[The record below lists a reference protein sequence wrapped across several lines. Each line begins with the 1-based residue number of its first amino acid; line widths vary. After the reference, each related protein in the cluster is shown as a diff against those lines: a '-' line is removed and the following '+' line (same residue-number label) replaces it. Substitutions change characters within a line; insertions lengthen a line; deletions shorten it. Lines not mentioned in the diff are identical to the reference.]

1 MSDLAAPQTKKT
13 IHPLNALRD
22 AIKEINVEKGW
33 WDPAHPKTFGDD
45 IALIT
50 SELSE
55 ALEDFR
61 AGHAPDA
68 LFYTR
73 KVAAFIGS
81 DQGVDPVASSVGV
94 EVRCNK
100 EDAGAKP
107 CGIPSELADALIRIL
122 DLCAKGG
129 IDIGAAVEEKL
140 AFNRTRPHRHGGKK
154 L

>member
-1 MSDLAAPQTKKT
+1 MSNSNY
-13 IHPLNALRD
+13 LNDLRD
-22 AIKEINVEKGW
+22 RIHEINTSKGW
-33 WDPAHPKTFGDD
+33 NDPEHPKTFGDD
-45 IALIT
+45 IALIA

-61 AGHAPDA
+61 AGVAPGKT
-68 LFYTR
+68 FYTR

-107 CGIPSELADALIRIL
+107 CGIPSELADVIIRTL
-122 DLCAKGG
+122 DLCAKHD
-129 IDIGAAVEEKL
+129 IDIHAAIEEKL
-140 AFNRTRPHRHGGKK
+140 EFNRTRPHRHGGKK